1 MKMGLLILLCISPC
15 FSGKQSAIGQTE
27 GPNTDP
33 RRVREIVQAES
44 QKAATKAV
52 EFGMWVHDREVITM
66 ALGNSMTTQKAT
78 TAMHYRIG
86 GIAKTFMS
94 TLLLML
100 VDQRRI
106 RSDDNI
112 SPWLRNLLAV
122 DQVPVRMPVRNRPC
136 SINHV

>member
-33 RRVREIVQAES
+33 RRVRESVQAES

-52 EFGMWVHDREVITM
+52 EVGVWVHDREVLTM
-66 ALGNSMTTQKAT
+66 GLGNSMTTQKES

-86 GIAKTFMS
+86 GIAGTFNS
-94 TLLLML
+94 
-100 VDQRRI
+100 
-106 RSDDNI
+106 
-112 SPWLRNLLAV
+112 NLLVEVVEQGRISV
-122 DQVPVRMPVRNRPC
+122 DDKISRWL
-136 SINHV
+136 